1 MTKKYKIKLNICR
14 LLSFTLTVLPV
25 IIYTIMGF
33 MDGTIGEKVS
43 LGICVILALIFVL
56 INVMFKYHI
65 RSTLWV
71 LLIGIYVCID
81 NIIPLLIIMAA
92 TTIIDEFVLVPL
104 INKYK
109 NKYII
114 NKEIDLRGNNGD
126 RKSVV

>member
-14 LLSFTLTVLPV
+14 LLSFTITVLPV
-25 IIYTIMGF
+25 IIYTIIGF

-43 LGICVILALIFVL
+43 LGICVILALMFML

-81 NIIPLLIIMAA
+81 NIIPLLIIMAT

-114 NKEIDLRGNNGD
+114 NKEIDLRGNNG
-126 RKSVV
+126 

>member
-56 INVMFKYHI
+56 INIMFKYHI

-81 NIIPLLIIMAA
+81 NSIPLLIIMAA

-114 NKEIDLRGNNGD
+114 NKEIDLRGNNG
-126 RKSVV
+126 

>member
-81 NIIPLLIIMAA
+81 NIVPLLIIMAA

-109 NKYII
+109 NKYIV
-114 NKEIDLRGNNGD
+114 NKEIDLRGNNG
-126 RKSVV
+126 

>member
-14 LLSFTLTVLPV
+14 LLSFTITVLPV
-25 IIYTIMGF
+25 IIYTIKGF
-33 MDGTIGEKVS
+33 MDGSIGEKVS
-43 LGICVILALIFVL
+43 LGICVILALMFML

-81 NIIPLLIIMAA
+81 NIIPLLIIMAS

-114 NKEIDLRGNNGD
+114 NKEIDLRGNNG
-126 RKSVV
+126 

>member
-33 MDGTIGEKVS
+33 IDGTIGEKVS

-114 NKEIDLRGNNGD
+114 NNEIDLRGNNG
-126 RKSVV
+126 

>member
-1 MTKKYKIKLNICR
+1 MTKKYKTKLNVCR

-25 IIYTIMGF
+25 IIYAIMGF
-33 MDGTIGEKVS
+33 MHGSNGEKVS
-43 LGICVILALIFVL
+43 LGICVVLALIFVL

-81 NIIPLLIIMAA
+81 NIIPLLIIMAT
-92 TTIIDEFVLVPL
+92 TTIIDEFALVPL

-109 NKYII
+109 NKYVI
-114 NKEIDLRGNNGD
+114 NNEIDLRGNNG
-126 RKSVV
+126 

>member
-14 LLSFTLTVLPV
+14 LLSFTITVLPV
-25 IIYTIMGF
+25 IIYTIKGF
-33 MDGTIGEKVS
+33 IDGSIGEKVS
-43 LGICVILALIFVL
+43 LGICVILALMFML
-56 INVMFKYHI
+56 INVMLKYHI

-81 NIIPLLIIMAA
+81 NIIPLLIIMAT

-114 NKEIDLRGNNGD
+114 NKEIDLRGNNG
-126 RKSVV
+126 

>member
-14 LLSFTLTVLPV
+14 LLSFTITVLPV
-25 IIYTIMGF
+25 IIYTIKGF
-33 MDGTIGEKVS
+33 MDGSIGEKVS
-43 LGICVILALIFVL
+43 LGICIILALMFML

-114 NKEIDLRGNNGD
+114 NKEIDLRGNNG
-126 RKSVV
+126 

>member
-14 LLSFTLTVLPV
+14 LLSFTITVLPV
-25 IIYTIMGF
+25 IIYTIKGF
-33 MDGTIGEKVS
+33 MDGSIGEKVS
-43 LGICVILALIFVL
+43 LGICVILALMFML

-114 NKEIDLRGNNGD
+114 NKEIDLRGNNG
-126 RKSVV
+126 

>member
-14 LLSFTLTVLPV
+14 LLSFTITVLPV
-25 IIYTIMGF
+25 IIYVIKGF
-33 MDGTIGEKVS
+33 MDGSIGEKVS
-43 LGICVILALIFVL
+43 LGICVILALMFML

-81 NIIPLLIIMAA
+81 NIIPLLIIMAT

-114 NKEIDLRGNNGD
+114 NKEIDLRGNNG
-126 RKSVV
+126 

>member
-14 LLSFTLTVLPV
+14 LLSFTITVLPV
-25 IIYTIMGF
+25 IIYVIKGF
-33 MDGTIGEKVS
+33 MDGSIGEKVS
-43 LGICVILALIFVL
+43 LGMCVILALMFML

-81 NIIPLLIIMAA
+81 NIIPLLIIMAT

-114 NKEIDLRGNNGD
+114 NKEIDLRGNNG
-126 RKSVV
+126 

>member
-1 MTKKYKIKLNICR
+1 MTKKYKTKLNICR

-25 IIYTIMGF
+25 IIYAIMGF
-33 MDGTIGEKVS
+33 MQGSTGEKAS
-43 LGICVILALIFVL
+43 LGICVVLALIFVL

-81 NIIPLLIIMAA
+81 NIIPLLLIMAT
-92 TTIIDEFVLVPL
+92 TTIIDEFALVPL

-109 NKYII
+109 NKYLI
-114 NKEIDLRGNNGD
+114 NKEIDLRGNNG
-126 RKSVV
+126 

>member
-14 LLSFTLTVLPV
+14 LLSFTITVLPV
-25 IIYTIMGF
+25 IIYTIKGF
-33 MDGTIGEKVS
+33 MDGSIGEKVS
-43 LGICVILALIFVL
+43 LGICVILALMFML

-81 NIIPLLIIMAA
+81 NIIPLLIIMAT

-114 NKEIDLRGNNGD
+114 NKEIDLRGNNG
-126 RKSVV
+126 

>member
-25 IIYTIMGF
+25 VIYTIMGF

-56 INVMFKYHI
+56 INIMFKYHI

-114 NKEIDLRGNNGD
+114 NKEIDLRGNNG
-126 RKSVV
+126 

>member
-56 INVMFKYHI
+56 INIMFKYHI

-81 NIIPLLIIMAA
+81 NIIPLLIKMAA

-114 NKEIDLRGNNGD
+114 NKEIDLRGNNG
-126 RKSVV
+126 

>member
-14 LLSFTLTVLPV
+14 LLSFTITVLPV
-25 IIYTIMGF
+25 IIYVIKGF
-33 MDGTIGEKVS
+33 MDGSIGEKVS
-43 LGICVILALIFVL
+43 LGICVILALIFML

-65 RSTLWV
+65 RSTLWI

-114 NKEIDLRGNNGD
+114 NKEIDLRGNNG
-126 RKSVV
+126 

>member
-25 IIYTIMGF
+25 IIYAIMGF

-114 NKEIDLRGNNGD
+114 NKEIDLRGKNG
-126 RKSVV
+126 

>member
-33 MDGTIGEKVS
+33 MNGTIGEKVS

-56 INVMFKYHI
+56 INIMFKYHI

-114 NKEIDLRGNNGD
+114 NKEIDLRGNNG
-126 RKSVV
+126 

>member
-1 MTKKYKIKLNICR
+1 MTKKYKMKLNICR
-14 LLSFTLTVLPV
+14 LLSFTITVLPV
-25 IIYTIMGF
+25 IIYVIKGF
-33 MDGTIGEKVS
+33 MDGSIGEKVS
-43 LGICVILALIFVL
+43 LGICVILALIFML

-65 RSTLWV
+65 RSTLWI

-81 NIIPLLIIMAA
+81 NIIPLLIIMAS

-114 NKEIDLRGNNGD
+114 NKEIDLRGNNG
-126 RKSVV
+126 

>member
-1 MTKKYKIKLNICR
+1 MTKKYKTKLNICR

-25 IIYTIMGF
+25 IIYAIMGF
-33 MDGTIGEKVS
+33 MQGSTGEKVS
-43 LGICVILALIFVL
+43 LGICVVLALIFVL

-81 NIIPLLIIMAA
+81 NIIPLLIIMAT
-92 TTIIDEFVLVPL
+92 TTIIDEFTLVPL

-109 NKYII
+109 SKYVI
-114 NKEIDLRGNNGD
+114 NKEIDLRGNNG
-126 RKSVV
+126 

>member
-14 LLSFTLTVLPV
+14 LLSFTITVLPV
-25 IIYTIMGF
+25 IIYTIKGF
-33 MDGTIGEKVS
+33 MDGSIGEKVS
-43 LGICVILALIFVL
+43 LGICVILALIFML

-81 NIIPLLIIMAA
+81 NIIPLLIIMAT

-109 NKYII
+109 NIYII
-114 NKEIDLRGNNGD
+114 NKEIDLRGNNG
-126 RKSVV
+126 

>member
-14 LLSFTLTVLPV
+14 LLSFTITVLPV
-25 IIYTIMGF
+25 IIYTIKGI
-33 MDGTIGEKVS
+33 MDGSIGQKVS
-43 LGICVILALIFVL
+43 LGICVILALIFML

-81 NIIPLLIIMAA
+81 NIIPLLIIMAT

-109 NKYII
+109 NIYII
-114 NKEIDLRGNNGD
+114 NKQIDLRGNNG
-126 RKSVV
+126 

>member
-14 LLSFTLTVLPV
+14 LLSFTITVLPV
-25 IIYTIMGF
+25 IIYTIKGF

-114 NKEIDLRGNNGD
+114 NKEIDLRGNNG
-126 RKSVV
+126 

>member
-25 IIYTIMGF
+25 IIYAIKGF

-56 INVMFKYHI
+56 INIMFKYHI

-114 NKEIDLRGNNGD
+114 NKEIDLRGNNG
-126 RKSVV
+126 

>member
-1 MTKKYKIKLNICR
+1 MTKKYKTKLNICK

-25 IIYTIMGF
+25 IIYAIMGF
-33 MDGTIGEKVS
+33 VNGTIGEKVS
-43 LGICVILALIFVL
+43 LGICVVLALIFML

-81 NIIPLLIIMAA
+81 NIIPLLIIMAT

-109 NKYII
+109 SKYVI
-114 NKEIDLRGNNGD
+114 NKEIDLRGNNG
-126 RKSVV
+126 

>member
-1 MTKKYKIKLNICR
+1 MTKKYKTKLNICR

-25 IIYTIMGF
+25 IIYAIMGF
-33 MDGTIGEKVS
+33 VNGTIGEKVS
-43 LGICVILALIFVL
+43 LGICVVLALIFML

-81 NIIPLLIIMAA
+81 NIIPLLIIMAT

-109 NKYII
+109 SKYVI
-114 NKEIDLRGNNGD
+114 NKEIDLRGNNG
-126 RKSVV
+126 

>member
-56 INVMFKYHI
+56 INIMFKYHI

-114 NKEIDLRGNNGD
+114 NMEIDLRGNNG
-126 RKSVV
+126 

>member
-14 LLSFTLTVLPV
+14 LLSFTITVLPV
-25 IIYTIMGF
+25 IIYTIKGF
-33 MDGTIGEKVS
+33 MDGSIGEKVS
-43 LGICVILALIFVL
+43 LGICVILALMFML

-81 NIIPLLIIMAA
+81 NIIPLLIIMA
-92 TTIIDEFVLVPL
+92 TTIIIDEFVLVPL

-114 NKEIDLRGNNGD
+114 NKEIDLRGNNG
-126 RKSVV
+126 

>member
-14 LLSFTLTVLPV
+14 RLSFTLTVLPV

-33 MDGTIGEKVS
+33 MDGSIGEKVS

-56 INVMFKYHI
+56 INIMFKYHI

-81 NIIPLLIIMAA
+81 NIIPLLIIMAT

-114 NKEIDLRGNNGD
+114 NKEIDLRGNNG
-126 RKSVV
+126 

>member
-1 MTKKYKIKLNICR
+1 MTKKYKAKLNICR

-25 IIYTIMGF
+25 IIYAIMGF
-33 MDGTIGEKVS
+33 MHGSTGEKVS
-43 LGICVILALIFVL
+43 LGICVVLALIFVL

-81 NIIPLLIIMAA
+81 NIIPLLIIMAT
-92 TTIIDEFVLVPL
+92 TTIIDEFALVPL

-114 NKEIDLRGNNGD
+114 NKEIDLRGNNG
-126 RKSVV
+126 

>member
-56 INVMFKYHI
+56 INIMFKYHI

-109 NKYII
+109 IKYFI
-114 NKEIDLRGNNGD
+114 NKEIDLRGNGNNG
-126 RKSVV
+126 

>member
-56 INVMFKYHI
+56 INIMFKYHI

-81 NIIPLLIIMAA
+81 NIIPLLIIMAT

-114 NKEIDLRGNNGD
+114 NKEIDLRGNNG
-126 RKSVV
+126 